1 MSVVPTPTPGPPITV
16 EAAASGA
23 PAERPPLV
31 RSPVYV
37 WRLVVGTCVL
47 VVAALGLLIFE
58 NALLGVRDDIA
69 SIQENWPDALI
80 QGIEIALGLPVLL
93 AIVGTNV
100 VLLWRRKFRR
110 WVMIN
115 VAAFTAIFLGAA
127 VSALVLA
134 VAPSGALEEAVRDSA
149 HEGLGNDGFAS
160 IVAVLTVS
168 TVWIGPRLRWWAV
181 GFVGSALALS
191 LVGGSISVVTLP
203 FDAGVGVVA
212 GSLVALLLR
221 TRDLTPTSSE
231 LGIALRRTG
240 LPMSHGERASVDAR
254 GSVPW
259 LVTTTTGDELFVK
272 TLGSDQRAADLLF
285 RLYRALRLRRAGDRR
300 PFLSLRQAVEHEAF
314 LSLAAEARDVRTPR
328 MMAVGDVG
336 ADAMFIA
343 YRRIQGR
350 SLDSVDPEDV
360 GDDLLREVWRVA
372 MRLRAAGIAH
382 RDLRLANVF
391 VGDDGVPWMIDF
403 GFAELAA
410 DESLLARDAAE
421 LLASTAAVVGPR
433 RAVAVAM
440 DVLGADGMAEALPW
454 IQPLALSSATRSRL
468 GGSAGYAELRS
479 VAAEAAGVGD
489 IEYERLERVRWS
501 TVLTLASVGLALYV
515 LVPQMTELGGLA
527 DEVRNADVGWLG
539 VAVLASGLTYVG
551 AALAIAGA
559 VPVRLPFGS
568 LVLSQLASS
577 FSNRITPAKVGGM
590 ATNVRF
596 LQKQDISLSMAS
608 TSVGLSTVAGVP
620 IHLSLLI
627 LFGAV
632 SSNEVDIPAPDKRL
646 VFGVL
651 GVILVASAV
660 LMILP
665 VGRRAMTRYLLPAV
679 RSAAASIG
687 TIARSPMKLFVL
699 VGGATTVTVSYVAA
713 MAACL
718 AAFGVDLPIAT
729 VAAVYLG
736 GSAVASAAPTPGGIG
751 ATEAALIAGY
761 TAVGVESSVAFA
773 AVMSFRLVTFWLPI
787 LPGWLS
793 LVSLQRSGRL

>member
-1 MSVVPTPTPGPPITV
+1 MSPVPTPGTPI
-16 EAAASGA
+16 AAEPATSA
-23 PAERPPLV
+23 TQAERPPLV

-37 WRLVVGTCVL
+37 WRLVVGACVL
-47 VVAALGLLIFE
+47 VGAAFGLLIFE
-58 NALLGVRDDIA
+58 NGLLGVRDDIA
-69 SIQENWPDALI
+69 SIQEDWPDALV

-115 VAAFTAIFLGAA
+115 VAAFTAIFLGAV

-134 VAPSGALEEAVRDSA
+134 VAPSGALEEAVRESA
-149 HEGLGNDGFAS
+149 REGLGNDGFAS

-181 GFVGSALALS
+181 GFVGSAVALS

-212 GSLVALLLR
+212 GSAVALVLR

-231 LGIALRRTG
+231 LAIALRRTG
-240 LPMSHGERASVDAR
+240 LPMAHGERASVDAR

-259 LVTTTTGDELFVK
+259 LVTTTAGDELFVK

-336 ADAMFIA
+336 TDAMFIA
-343 YRRIQGR
+343 YRRIRGR
-350 SLDSVDPEDV
+350 SLDTVDPDEI
-360 GDDLLREVWRVA
+360 GDDLLREVWHVA
-372 MRLRAAGIAH
+372 MTLREAGIAH

-421 LLASTAAVVGPR
+421 LLASTAAAVGPQ

-440 DVLGADGMAEALPW
+440 GVLGADGLAEALPW

-479 VAAEAAGVGD
+479 VAADAAGVGD
-489 IEYERLERVRWS
+489 IEYERLERVRLS
-501 TVLTLASVGLALYV
+501 TVVTLASVGLALYV
-515 LVPQMTELGGLA
+515 LVPQMTELGGLL
-527 DEVRNADVGWLG
+527 DEVRGANVGWLG
-539 VAVLASGLTYVG
+539 VALLASGLTYVG

-632 SSNEVDIPAPDKRL
+632 SSGEVDIPAPDKRL
-646 VFGVL
+646 VFVVL
-651 GVILVASAV
+651 GVILVVSAALMV
-660 LMILP
+660 LP
-665 VGRRAMTRYLLPAV
+665 AGRRAMTRYLFPAV

-687 TIARSPMKLFVL
+687 TIARSPLKLFVL
-699 VGGATTVTVSYVAA
+699 LGGATTVTVAYVIA

-718 AAFGVDLPIAT
+718 AAFDVDLPIAT

-761 TAVGVESSVAFA
+761 TAVGVDSSVAFA

-793 LVSLQRSGRL
+793 LVSLQRAGRL